1 MSSPVN
7 RCFTFAIH
15 IFVSFMKQQHINTA
29 IYWIGELQITFLV
42 GNQLLEALECF
53 SIVFG
58 WIFCNSIL
66 LQWHLIM
73 LDCVCFAST
82 VNTSRRRAIW
92 PYRNL
97 IPLKP
102 EFGLFHLPLDIF
114 VQFVP
119 CDGAMPL
126 RPPPITTVSSHPSV
140 TPPTHSLSLCFIQSH
155 PGYATGCSAPTTAT
169 HT

>member
-7 RCFTFAIH
+7 RCFTFVIH

-73 LDCVCFAST
+73 LDCVCFASK

-102 EFGLFHLPLDIF
+102 EFGLFHLPFDSRY
-114 VQFVP
+114 
-119 CDGAMPL
+119 L
-126 RPPPITTVSSHPSV
+126 RPVRA
-140 TPPTHSLSLCFIQSH
+140 L
-155 PGYATGCSAPTTAT
+155 
-169 HT
+169 